1 VTRKKRILLVD
12 LGASMGGVEAYLEA
26 LARILQANADLYAI
40 CVLEELAKRFE
51 GQGIRVV
58 RLPLFAKVRILR
70 FVAAFFVLLWMIVRH
85 RIDTVQLNGF
95 LESVLVIPARLLG
108 CETVYTRHGPF
119 ETDLYTWYKQPFKS
133 APRLLSRWISGMSS
147 RLVCVSESVGAILRP
162 VFGERRVTVIP
173 NWVSNQPEF
182 KTRLKGSSE
191 KLTLLYVG
199 RLERYK
205 GLYLLLEALREVP
218 VKLIVVGDGAYRSA
232 LEDQARGMDVEF
244 VGFRSDTTS
253 YYETADIFVMPS
265 NGPEGLPMV
274 ALEGMAH
281 GLPCLFS
288 DLAVHR
294 EITDNGRAAALFEVG
309 NVADLRAKVLQLIE
323 SSTLREQLAD
333 SAYRQV
339 QAKYHV
345 DAARRA
351 YLQLF
356 EVSA

>member
-1 VTRKKRILLVD
+1 
-12 LGASMGGVEAYLEA
+12 MGGVEAYLEA
-26 LARILQANADLYAI
+26 LARILQVNTDLYAI
-40 CVLEELAKRFE
+40 CVLEELAQRFE
-51 GQGIRVV
+51 RQGVHVV
-58 RLPLFAKVRILR
+58 RLPLFARVRILR
-70 FVAAFFVLLWMIVRH
+70 FAVAFVVLPWMILRH
-85 RIDTVQLNGF
+85 RIDAVQMNGF
-95 LESVLVIPARLLG
+95 LESVLVIPARLMG

-119 ETDLYTWYKQPFKS
+119 ETDLYIWYKQPFKS
-133 APRLLSRWISGMSS
+133 VPRLLSRWISGMSS

-173 NWVSNQPEF
+173 NWIPNQPEF
-182 KTRLKGSSE
+182 KSRLKDASA
-191 KLTLLYVG
+191 KLNLLYVG

-205 GLYLLLEALREVP
+205 GLYLLLEALRGLP
-218 VKLIVVGDGAYRSA
+218 AKLTVVGDGAYRST
-232 LEDQARGMDVEF
+232 LEELASGMDVEF
-244 VGFRSDTTS
+244 VGFKSDTVP
-253 YYETADIFVMPS
+253 YYEAADIFVMPS

-274 ALEGMAH
+274 ALEGMSH
-281 GLPCLFS
+281 GLPCIFS

-294 EITDNGRAAALFEVG
+294 EITANGRAAMLFETG
-309 NVADLRAKVLQLIE
+309 NAADLREKISQMLDGP
-323 SSTLREQLAD
+323 SLREQFAE